1 MMAFKGLTKDLVAS
15 MGAGQKVLEP
25 GVTYREEKSKT
36 ASCGWHCTENP
47 FECLDYFPLG
57 ENRHFRVEA
66 SGSIDEDGQNR
77 ISCTEITLVEELD
90 RKKLAG
96 YGMMYMVQHPLR
108 EKWEQS
114 GAHIRVAADQAEAE
128 QDGDIAIARGSH
140 PRVRGP
146 IGAILGLIL
155 EPEPGKVTAAK
166 LFTASGEQAGKWWT
180 VDAERNIREAES
192 DEKKVD

>member
-47 FECLDYFPLG
+47 FECLVYFPLG

-66 SGSIDEDGQNR
+66 GGNIDEDGQNR
-77 ISCTEITLVEELD
+77 ISCTEITLIEELD

-108 EKWEQS
+108 KDWEQS
-114 GAHIRVAADQAEAE
+114 GAHLQVVADQVEAGQE
-128 QDGDIAIARGSH
+128 GDIAIARG
-140 PRVRGP
+140 PNPKAKGP
-146 IGAILGLIL
+146 AGAILGLIL

-166 LFTASGEQAGKWWT
+166 LFTVSGEQAGKWWT
-180 VDAERNIREAES
+180 VDTERIIREAENN
-192 DEKKVD
+192 EKKTD